1 METKT
6 KICSCC
12 GRELPIENFKN
23 DGFGHVRSI
32 CSECMGKKIAEGH
45 RNKKK
50 LRDFES
56 EMQRAKNARLEDFTP
71 RELMAELKRRGYD
84 GKLTY
89 TKIETIDLSNF

>member
-12 GRELPIENFKN
+12 NRELPIENFKN

-71 RELMAELKRRGYD
+71 RELMKRLKDLGYT

-89 TKIETIDLSNF
+89 VRTETIDLSNF

>member
-6 KICSCC
+6 KVCSCC
-12 GRELPIENFKN
+12 SRELPIENFKN
-23 DGFGHVRSI
+23 DGLGHVRNI

-45 RNKKK
+45 RNRKK

-71 RELMAELKRRGYD
+71 RELFAELKRRGYEF
-84 GKLTY
+84 KATY
-89 TKIETIDLSNF
+89 TETHTIDSKDF